1 MAFFWNSLS
10 NENKD
15 LSKTCCI
22 FIVLCH
28 KMLVFP
34 FPTLEQHITL
44 SFCQNHDAVFME
56 NYHWIIFNSV
66 LERIS
71 DYSLSNLNNHNHSA
85 AKKSQVLC
93 STEYAKYEENA
104 QYAEYEYMQN
114 MRNMQNSQIYKI

>member
-1 MAFFWNSLS
+1 
-10 NENKD
+10 
-15 LSKTCCI
+15 
-22 FIVLCH
+22 
-28 KMLVFP
+28 MLVFP

-104 QYAEYEYMQN
+104 QYAEYEYRQN